1 MKGEEENVFK
11 ISIYCQ
17 RKKLLVRT
25 SVGFEETALVSDM
38 WRRRLL
44 YQHRP

>member
-1 MKGEEENVFK
+1 MKGGEENVFK

-25 SVGFEETALVSDM
+25 SVGFEETAIVSDM